1 MILRTEGKTCKYKK
15 NFKLKYVRVFLILR
29 CVVGVTSLSRMQ
41 KMAIEAS
48 EIQLIKS
55 INHIPNMISCSVKCS
70 TWTAP
75 AATEDDAAEATEDPA
90 AGSNE
95 VAEGAAGT
103 VEPPAPTNCS
113 GISYDNSHSICDLI
127 FLTPEAIE
135 ASRNAV
141 SAETTNDI
149 IVSVP
154 WHYEPSPGPAEGAN
168 EGPAEGPNE
177 GTAE

>member
-1 MILRTEGKTCKYKK
+1 MILKTEGKICEYKK
-15 NFKLKYVRVFLILR
+15 KIELKYVRAFLILR
-29 CVVGVTSLSRMQ
+29 SLVGVTSLSRMQ

-75 AATEDDAAEATEDPA
+75 AATEDDVAEAAEDPA
-90 AGSNE
+90 PGSSE
-95 VAEGAAGT
+95 GAEGAAGT

-135 ASRNAV
+135 ASRYTV

-149 IVSVP
+149 FVSLP
-154 WHYEPSPGPAEGAN
+154 WHYEPSPGPAEGTN
-168 EGPAEGPNE
+168 EGPAEVPNE